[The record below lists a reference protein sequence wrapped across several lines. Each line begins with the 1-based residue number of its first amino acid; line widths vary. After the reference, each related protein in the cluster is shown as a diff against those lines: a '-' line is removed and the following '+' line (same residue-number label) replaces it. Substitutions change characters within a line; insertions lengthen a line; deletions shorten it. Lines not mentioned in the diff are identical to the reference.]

1 MFFVVNI
8 YQAKSLD
15 KSIELL
21 QNMCVLDSEVVAT
34 MMEELV
40 YQRKHNFIL
49 FDHMVIGS
57 KDVTIFYVFII
68 V

>member
-1 MFFVVNI
+1 MFFVANI

-57 KDVTIFYVFII
+57 KDVIVFYGFII